1 MRGTTG
7 RCRATRGSRK
17 RGHSPLTVSALI
29 WGSPLERRSFS
40 RSRSRRSWERDLGE
54 RRRRSRERERERR
67 CRERRER
74 EPDRERLL
82 LGDLWGPEPPCS
94 EPDTRPQLYNTP
106 RAPSARERVNLG
118 HTKNFPSC
126 TDFVL
131 KLTIKTASTSTQGK
145 LHLHQRGKCSLVYK
159 EMAKNDYK

>member
-1 MRGTTG
+1 MLNMSKEARGSVVRFLPGITGQVISALDEPRSTVRARGTTG
-7 RCRATRGSRK
+7 RCRATQSSRK

-40 RSRSRRSWERDLGE
+40 RSRSRRSCERDLGE

-82 LGDLWGPEPPCS
+82 LGDLWEPEPPCS
-94 EPDTRPQLYNTP
+94 EPDTQPQSYSTP
-106 RAPSARERVNLG
+106 RLPQEGNTSIPARS
-118 HTKNFPSC
+118 HKKF
-126 TDFVL
+126 
-131 KLTIKTASTSTQGK
+131 
-145 LHLHQRGKCSLVYK
+145 LVVY
-159 EMAKNDYK
+159 